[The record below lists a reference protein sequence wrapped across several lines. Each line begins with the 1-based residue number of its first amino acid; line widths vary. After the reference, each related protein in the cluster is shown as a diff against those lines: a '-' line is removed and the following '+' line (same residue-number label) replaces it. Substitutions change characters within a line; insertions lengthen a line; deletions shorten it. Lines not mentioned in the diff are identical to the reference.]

1 LSDTGAMETDA
12 PVITQIPLNALDK
25 RTTHTGLEG
34 SGGLRETVHQFEAF
48 SFYCEASDQYPEK
61 KINEVL
67 SMVASQ
73 FNQAPRTILNWYK
86 NFRWANRYREWRH
99 KQKEL
104 SISDPQKKV
113 LEMVKDLEKLT
124 RQGTSILYAW
134 MQSLKPKDLLGK
146 EVELIATIV
155 MRSAEIASKQQ
166 GIQQDP
172 QGINIKGH
180 NVQLV
185 IKE

>member
-1 LSDTGAMETDA
+1 METNA
-12 PVITQIPLNALDK
+12 PVITQIPLTALDK
-25 RTTHTGLEG
+25 RTTHTGIEG

-48 SFYCEASDQYPEK
+48 SFFCEATDQYPEK

-67 SMVASQ
+67 SMVSKQ

-86 NFRWANRYREWRH
+86 NFHWSNRYREWRH
-99 KQKEL
+99 KQKEISL
-104 SISDPQKKV
+104 SDPQKKV
-113 LEMVKDLEKLT
+113 IEMVKDLERLT
-124 RQGTSILYAW
+124 RQGSSILTAW
-134 MQSLKPKDLLGK
+134 MQTLDVKKLVGK
-146 EVELIATIV
+146 EVELIANIV
-155 MRSAEIASKQQ
+155 MRAAEIASKNQ
-166 GIQQDP
+166 GAQSDQ